1 MSRPSK
7 VLVLAVMSATTAVS
21 ETRVMAPGEKELRCI
36 IVDDNPAFINV
47 AARLLQRGDISVIG
61 IASTI
66 AEALQRVQELAPDV
80 TLVDV
85 DLAGESGFDLARK
98 LYRQHRDAS
107 PKIILISAHS
117 EQEFA
122 DMIAA
127 SPAVG
132 FLPKE
137 DLTPGAV
144 HDLLR
149 RR

>member
-1 MSRPSK
+1 MS
-7 VLVLAVMSATTAVS
+7 VTTAVG
-21 ETRVMAPGEKELRCI
+21 ETRGMAPAETELRCI
-36 IVDDNPAFINV
+36 IVDDNPAFIKV
-47 AARLLQRGDISVIG
+47 AARLLARGDISVIG

-66 AEALQRVQELAPDV
+66 AEALQRVEELAPDV

-85 DLAGESGFDLARK
+85 DLAGESGFELARK
-98 LYRQHRDAS
+98 LHRQHRHAS
-107 PKIILISAHS
+107 PKVILISAHS
-117 EQEFA
+117 EPEFA

-144 HDLLR
+144 HDLLGR
-149 RR
+149 R